1 MWLVMQLHKLD
12 CLNGFAGYQW
22 QPIQNISARDK
33 ETGKPLPVPDG
44 LLVAFN
50 DYQDALNWADGN
62 IERLQEIE
70 FDLEVRK

>member
-22 QPIQNISARDK
+22 QPIKNFSAHDK
-33 ETGKPLPVPDG
+33 TSGKPPPDG

-50 DYQDALNWADGN
+50 DYQDALNWADGD
-62 IERLQEIE
+62 RKRVQQIE
-70 FDLEVRK
+70 FDLAVRK